1 MHTIKLK
8 FIVSFY
14 QCLLWKDCWNV
25 FLLEFWGRK
34 SAVMSLNYTFET
46 SSFNLTSFLKCNEV
60 SWCIFK
66 RPTSKIR
73 QAKIYFILN
82 SSPKIPKGVQ
92 PKSAKCASTEISNQS
107 FCYWNIEF
115 YVSD

>member
-1 MHTIKLK
+1 MK
-8 FIVSFY
+8 FHGAF
-14 QCLLWKDCWNV
+14 
-25 FLLEFWGRK
+25 
-34 SAVMSLNYTFET
+34 
-46 SSFNLTSFLKCNEV
+46 
-60 SWCIFK
+60 FK

-107 FCYWNIEF
+107 FCYWNIRVLSVGLDKTQIVE
-115 YVSD
+115 YIK